1 MTWNFCT
8 PLYHKLYI
16 LHFVDQK
23 IWSTYAIIIRALF
36 TVKHFSYTKSVI
48 FLTRLPYGHHQSVKY
63 TLLNM
68 ML

>member
-16 LHFVDQK
+16 FHFVDQK
-23 IWSTYAIIIRALF
+23 IWSTYAIIIRTLF

-48 FLTRLPYGHHQSVKY
+48 FLTRLPYDHHQSVKY

>member
-8 PLYHKLYI
+8 SLYHKLYI
-16 LHFVDQK
+16 FHFVDQK
-23 IWSTYAIIIRALF
+23 IWSIYAIIICTLF

-48 FLTRLPYGHHQSVKY
+48 FLTRLPYGHRQSVKY